1 MNRLATF
8 AGYAGFVLLG
18 WNAVLVPALIRSI
31 QPDFRQARHR
41 VLLGGAARRSRG
53 VDARDGTRASG

>member
-8 AGYAGFVLLG
+8 AGYSGFVLLG

-31 QPDFRQARHR
+31 QPDFRQVCGMRRANTR
-41 VLLGGAARRSRG
+41 VIQ
-53 VDARDGTRASG
+53 